1 MAVPIQL
8 LEYQILW
15 DGGLINKLTPPAA
28 AVQQVYYCGNRNGSE
43 SLCGWFQLVTE
54 IDVGADV
61 MAKVESNVLVFVYF
75 YFLYLCFC
83 ICVLACDRD

>member
-1 MAVPIQL
+1 M
-8 LEYQILW
+8 
-15 DGGLINKLTPPAA
+15 
-28 AVQQVYYCGNRNGSE
+28 
-43 SLCGWFQLVTE
+43 TE

-83 ICVLACDRD
+83 ICICVLACDRD